1 MTASVDSQEYQITHA
16 VLHMQPMILDIYLY
30 PQRRVTSNT
39 IAAAMQSVFG
49 CQLTLG
55 VDQVGR

>member
-16 VLHMQPMILDIYLY
+16 VLHIQPMTLNLYPY
-30 PQRRVTSNT
+30 PQRHITLNS
-39 IAAAMQSVFG
+39 IAAALQSVFG

-55 VDQVGR
+55 VNQVGR